1 MKNYIRMHTVSNEF
15 FISGE
20 IAEIDKLNIRNPLTA
35 RNYVYVNY
43 SLTTGISDCSCIIG
57 EKGTYIMY
65 NDEKYESENDYYR
78 LQNILENEKIKK
90 MLEHL

>member
-1 MKNYIRMHTVSNEF
+1 MKNYIRMLTVSNEF

-20 IAEIDKLNIRNPLTA
+20 IAEIEKLEIHNSLIM
-35 RNYVYVNY
+35 RNYVSVYY
-43 SLTTGISDCSCIIG
+43 TLASGISDCSCIIG

-78 LQNILENEKIKK
+78 LQRILENEKIKK
-90 MLEHL
+90 MLERL

>member
-1 MKNYIRMHTVSNEF
+1 MMYTMSNNL

-20 IAEIDKLNIRNPLTA
+20 ISEIEKLEIHNPLIMK
-35 RNYVYVNY
+35 NYVWVHYTLA
-43 SLTTGISDCSCIIG
+43 SGISDCSCIIG

-78 LQNILENEKIKK
+78 LQSVLENEKIKK
-90 MLEHL
+90 MLERL